1 MKTKDIIKITAKAGK
16 KLSQI
21 ASDTKSKNLIFF
33 VRGGGCNGY
42 KYSIEPIKEPSEHL
56 ECIQK
61 EDFNLYIC
69 DHSLM
74 HLWGTTIDWKKDIM
88 GETFDF
94 QNPNMQSQCGCG
106 TSFTS
111 KAGGGAPCT
120 P

>member
-33 VRGGGCNGY
+33 VRGGGCNGF
-42 KYSIEPIKEPSEHL
+42 KYSIEPIKEPSEYL

-69 DHSLM
+69 DDSLM

-111 KAGGGAPCT
+111 KAGGGAPRT